1 MTQATTASLDQWPI
15 GRAACIHAINWG
27 ALLPTDAQRLREFG
41 LIEQAELTVLHRGTM
56 FSRDPL
62 AVRVGR
68 MRVILRNAQAM
79 HIHVSAAADRAFDG
93 VQAA

>member
-1 MTQATTASLDQWPI
+1 MTQAPAVSLDQWPI
-15 GRAACIHAINWG
+15 GRAACIHAINWD

-41 LIEQAELTVLHRGTM
+41 LIEQAEITVLHRGTM

-79 HIHVSAAADRAFDG
+79 HIRVGVVADTSVDG
-93 VQAA
+93 AQAA